1 MSGVAPLLAILLL
14 ATSLDGATIQGSGA
28 TFPAPLISKWAEEY
42 GKTSNVTVEYS
53 PIGSGRGVEQITK
66 KLVDFGAS
74 DAPLTPEERK
84 RAPGIL
90 HIPVTLG
97 GVVVAYNLPGIKE
110 RLRLDGETIA
120 GIFSGQIGRWSDE
133 RIKKLNPNTE
143 MPDEEI
149 RVVHRLDGS
158 GTNFI
163 FTCYL
168 SEISEEWRD
177 SYGRGKLIEWF
188 GGIPAKGNDGVSE
201 ILSSLPYS
209 IGYVELTWAIEKGL
223 SHALIKNSADK
234 FVEANATT
242 IANAASEVRLPKGD
256 EDWSGVSIV
265 NAPGNLSY
273 PLSSFSYLLVYR
285 DQRDGATGK
294 ALVDFLWWAV
304 HEGQNYAEALHYV
317 SLPTGVVRH
326 NEETIKMIRYPFRE

>member
-1 MSGVAPLLAILLL
+1 MSDAALLL
-14 ATSLDGATIQGSGA
+14 ALLLLVTSLDGAMIHGSGA

-42 GKTSNVTVEYS
+42 RKTSNVTVEYS
-53 PIGSGRGVEQITK
+53 PLGSGGGVEQITK

-74 DAPLTPEERK
+74 DAPMSPEERK
-84 RAPGIL
+84 RAPGML

-97 GVVVAYNLPGIKE
+97 GVVIAYNLPGIKE

-120 GIFSGQIGRWSDE
+120 GIFSGQIKKWSDE
-133 RIKKLNPNTE
+133 RIKKINPGIE

-149 RVVHRLDGS
+149 RVVHRLDSS

-168 SEISEEWRD
+168 SEVSEDWREN
-177 SYGRGKLIEWF
+177 YGSGKLIEWF

-209 IGYVELTWAIEKGL
+209 IGYAELTWAMEKGL
-223 SHALIKNSADK
+223 SHALIKNSAGD
-234 FVEANATT
+234 FVEANTT
-242 IANAASEVRLPKGD
+242 TVANAASAVRLPRGD
-256 EDWSGVSIV
+256 EGWSGVSIV

-273 PLSSFSYLLVYR
+273 PISSFSYLLVYR
-285 DQRDGATGK
+285 DQRDGTTGK

-304 HEGQNYAEALHYV
+304 HEGQSYAEALHYV
-317 SLPTGVVRH
+317 PLPIGVVRH
-326 NEETIKMIRYPFRE
+326 NEETIKMMRYPFRE